1 LREFLTDKTE
11 ISRLLREA
19 LCRPAQIGVGLNIAT
34 ELANSLTSGWPMA
47 QSAAALIARVTAS
60 HVSLSISIKRDQLLA
75 ILTDKI
81 VGQFP
86 NDAQANIISL
96 KVAVPAAPGR
106 GSGKLVF
113 EDQNAKTPDAVVVKA
128 IARASIWFEQLTAGK
143 SGSMAEIAVREGIT
157 DNYVSNLIQLAWLSP
172 DLVSRILEGKPPASF
187 TELVKAKGKNHLQSR
202 TEAPVP
208 KRGERTL

>member
-1 LREFLTDKTE
+1 MIDELVRTKLQTFLTDKTE

-19 LCRPAQIGVGLNIAT
+19 RCRPAQIGVGLNIAT
-34 ELANSLTSGWPMA
+34 ELANSLTSGLPTV

-60 HVSLSISIKRDQLLA
+60 HESLEISIKRDQLLA

-81 VGQFP
+81 VEQFQ

-96 KVAVPAAPGR
+96 KVTVPAAPGR

-143 SGSMAEIAVREGIT
+143 SRSMAEIAVREGIT
-157 DNYVSNLIQLAWLSP
+157 DNYVSNLIHLAWLSP
-172 DLVSRILEGKPPASF
+172 DLVSRVLEGDPEATS
-187 TELVKAKGKNHLQSR
+187 VAR
-202 TEAPVP
+202 TAMLTR
-208 KRGERTL
+208 KSDILWN